1 MLRKWSA
8 KFNYHPNEIIN
19 LFKKMGYGCYFV
31 DSGELKEIK
40 EMTDKTIETNFFFL
54 HADKHFNII
63 KELLHG

>member
-1 MLRKWSA
+1 
-8 KFNYHPNEIIN
+8 
-19 LFKKMGYGCYFV
+19 MGYGCYFV